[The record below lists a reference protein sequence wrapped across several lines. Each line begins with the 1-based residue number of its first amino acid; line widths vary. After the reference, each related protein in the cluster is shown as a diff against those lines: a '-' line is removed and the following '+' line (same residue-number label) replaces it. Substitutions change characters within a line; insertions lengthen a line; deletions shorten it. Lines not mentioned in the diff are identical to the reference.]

1 MTVGASNPINMDP
14 KLRQVLENLAANLGE
29 LTALLELHKAPDAP
43 DEPFTSPSSHL
54 RPSSTWTTASD
65 TEVERATE
73 DHQPTVGH
81 LLLQS
86 APTSARLSS
95 LPVAWSDLRGGL
107 EAPNCL
113 DRCCPPPKPSGATAT
128 GDNRV
133 PKFLSTGFGRI
144 KEDCDD
150 VVFLWDLNRPDSLL
164 GAAYSQGSDGYP
176 LCTQLNNSTVS
187 LV

>member
-1 MTVGASNPINMDP
+1 MDP
-14 KLRQVLENLAANLGE
+14 KLRQVLENLAVNLGE
-29 LTALLELHKAPDAP
+29 LTALLD
-43 DEPFTSPSSHL
+43 SSNV

-65 TEVERATE
+65 TEVERAIE

-95 LPVAWSDLRGGL
+95 LPVAWGDLRGGL

-113 DRCCPPPKPSGATAT
+113 DRCCPPPEPRGATVT

-164 GAAYSQGSDGYP
+164 GAAYSQGTDGYP
-176 LCTQLNNSTVS
+176 ICTQLNNSTVS
-187 LV
+187 PSPNPSSASRSTLSWKD